1 MSHAQ
6 RLLEARAVVA
16 LSRLIRQS
24 SRVDDT
30 TKVREVREF
39 AEDCRDFAQDLNFGA
54 VRTQEQ
60 FQQITRMMRRDNRAN
75 NDAPKNLIIFIRD

>member
-1 MSHAQ
+1 M
-6 RLLEARAVVA
+6 VA